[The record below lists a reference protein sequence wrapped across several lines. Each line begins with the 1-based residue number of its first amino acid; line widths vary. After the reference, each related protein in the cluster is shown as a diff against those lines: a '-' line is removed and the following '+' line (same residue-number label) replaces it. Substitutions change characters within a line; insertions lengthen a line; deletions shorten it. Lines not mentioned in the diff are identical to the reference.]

1 MNTTSQN
8 GNVLFIILIG
18 IVLFAGL
25 MYAFTESSQNSF
37 SNLDR
42 EQAQIVATD
51 ILNYGQKVENGVQRL
66 LARGCS
72 ELDISFENSI
82 SATDYTNVNST
93 PGEYDCHVFHPEGAG
108 LTYAPPPANSG
119 TGTEWLFNFGN
130 AAWGVGE
137 ADGLCSDASCIDM
150 VILLGGVQENVC
162 RSLNF
167 LSGITETLGED
178 IPIDNNT
185 VEETPFNG
193 TFPSGFN
200 QIRDNTDDKFR
211 YKSTGCY
218 ERGDITGYQFYHVL
232 IAR

>member
-1 MNTTSQN
+1 MRHPSQN

-51 ILNYGQKVENGVQRL
+51 ILNYSQKVEGGVQRL
-66 LARGCS
+66 LAKGGS

-82 SATDYTNVNST
+82 STTDYTNVNST

-108 LTYAPPPANSG
+108 LTYVAPPANSG
-119 TGTEWLFNFGN
+119 TGTEWVFSSGN
-130 AAWGVGE
+130 GVTGI
-137 ADGLCSDASCIDM
+137 GNITYSCVDPECLDYLIILKDVNEQVCK
-150 VILLGGVQENVC
+150 VINYLGKVNENT
-162 RSLNF
+162 N
-167 LSGITETLGED
+167 GD
-178 IPIDNNT
+178 IPLDQNDYSDDAYTGTTPLNKRVIIDGD
-185 VEETPFNG
+185 E
-193 TFPSGFN
+193 
-200 QIRDNTDDKFR
+200 KLA
-211 YKSTGCY
+211 YKNTGCF
-218 ERGDITGYQFYHVL
+218 ESETRGGYHFYHVL